1 MNQKFIDIFTLY
13 KNDIYRLIYSYTK
26 DFNITDD
33 IIQTTF
39 IKLYKHEEVLKKSK
53 EEIKKWLIVVAIN
66 SSKTYLLSYWKNKIS
81 YLTEKE
87 ENTLTREE
95 SSNQLLDTI
104 LELPKKYRIPL
115 FLYYYEDYKIKEIA
129 QILKLS
135 ETCIQTR
142 LARARNLL
150 KEKLKEELHWIIK

>member
-142 LARARNLL
+142 LARARSLL
-150 KEKLKEELHWIIK
+150 KEKLKEEMK

>member
-39 IKLYKHEEVLKKSK
+39 IKLYKHEEILKKSK

-66 SSKTYLLSYWKNKIS
+66 SSKTFLLSYWKNKIS

-104 LELPKKYRIPL
+104 LELPKKYRVPL
-115 FLYYYEDYKIKEIA
+115 FLYYYEDYKIKEIS

-142 LARARNLL
+142 LARARSLL
-150 KEKLKEELHWIIK
+150 KEKLKEE

>member
-1 MNQKFIDIFTLY
+1 MNQKFVDIFTLY

-33 IIQTTF
+33 ITQTTF
-39 IKLYKHEEVLKKSK
+39 IKLYKHEEILKKSK

-66 SSKTYLLSYWKNKIS
+66 SSKSFLLSYWKNKIS
-81 YLTEKE
+81 FLTEKE
-87 ENTLTREE
+87 ENTLTKEE

-150 KEKLKEELHWIIK
+150 KEKLKEELH

>member
-1 MNQKFIDIFTLY
+1 MNQKFVDIFTLY

-33 IIQTTF
+33 ITQTTF
-39 IKLYKHEEVLKKSK
+39 IKLYKHEEILKKSK

-66 SSKTYLLSYWKNKIS
+66 SSKSFLLSYWKNKIS
-81 YLTEKE
+81 FLTEKE
-87 ENTLTREE
+87 ENTLTKEE

-115 FLYYYEDYKIKEIA
+115 FLYYYEDYKIKEIS

-142 LARARNLL
+142 LARARSLL
-150 KEKLKEELHWIIK
+150 KEKLKEEMK

>member
-115 FLYYYEDYKIKEIA
+115 FLYYYEDYKIKEIS

-142 LARARNLL
+142 LARARSLL
-150 KEKLKEELHWIIK
+150 KEKLKEEGNE